1 MIKQRRAQK
10 LSSTS
15 ISNGDDDI
23 PKDVEDSV
31 SPSVLRRR
39 RRKKTTLSKNVV
51 LLLVMVCFAT
61 LVVLILVQFVRFT
74 FTGEENENS
83 VGRSVA
89 SDKFHFPLSIRTN
102 KGLSHEEQLQQLLVE
117 GGDYELMFHP
127 AEQSLRQLKLN
138 PTTVQ
143 EKPIQ
148 QMVVPKFWKRLEEPL
163 QKRSQTLSIGLKVK
177 PSSTSSNYNNR
188 YFISPIDATVEI
200 NPYDDDGLLE
210 TIFVMIASYRD
221 DQCPHTVQSIF
232 ARAAFPERVRV
243 AVVDQRERSTDT
255 SCYDSILK
263 YCSGDTSLLHH
274 ESEEVSVEEGILVCQ
289 QYKHLI
295 DVYDMDA
302 QYGVGPVYARHV
314 GYRMYRGEYYALQV
328 DAHVFFVKEWDV
340 QIIHQFRSTGN
351 EMAVLTTYLTDLENS
366 IDPTTHMS
374 KVFSRPIMCETDWE
388 TNDEGNRFYL
398 RNGQQPE
405 NEPFVKGTPQ
415 LEPYWAAGFSFG
427 RGHFVMQVPYDAYLP
442 MIFQGEEIN
451 IGLRAFTYG
460 YDFYAPEFS
469 VCFHMYASGKNAK
482 KRNRIKMF
490 WEHQDRYPGVED
502 HSYDRLTHILKLDG
516 DDLLTETSTS
526 TWDRTDSDIYGK
538 FQRTYLK
545 CFPRSQMGHFL

>member
-1 MIKQRRAQK
+1 
-10 LSSTS
+10 
-15 ISNGDDDI
+15 
-23 PKDVEDSV
+23 
-31 SPSVLRRR
+31 
-39 RRKKTTLSKNVV
+39 
-51 LLLVMVCFAT
+51 
-61 LVVLILVQFVRFT
+61 
-74 FTGEENENS
+74 
-83 VGRSVA
+83 
-89 SDKFHFPLSIRTN
+89 
-102 KGLSHEEQLQQLLVE
+102 
-117 GGDYELMFHP
+117 
-127 AEQSLRQLKLN
+127 
-138 PTTVQ
+138 
-143 EKPIQ
+143 
-148 QMVVPKFWKRLEEPL
+148 
-163 QKRSQTLSIGLKVK
+163 
-177 PSSTSSNYNNR
+177 
-188 YFISPIDATVEI
+188 
-200 NPYDDDGLLE
+200 
-210 TIFVMIASYRD
+210 
-221 DQCPHTVQSIF
+221 
-232 ARAAFPERVRV
+232 
-243 AVVDQRERSTDT
+243 VVDQRERSTDT